1 MKSAI
6 KLKKNINES
15 NIDNEIVNDK
25 EDKVKIKDEEKDNNK
40 NENKN
45 DEDDDEEEED
55 DEDDDEEEDED
66 EDEEEEEEDED
77 EDEKNEDK
85 DENEDEKENDKKDDL
100 IKKKKIREMERKFIQ
115 AHETKKIKES
125 FDDNIIQLNE
135 FLVLIKNLDDEIDFL
150 DKEYKLK
157 IKKRNSIFKQ
167 FISKFKILPKIY
179 SDDIII
185 AKKTKPKRKSSNNGF
200 IKPNPVPEVL
210 RKFLNLNDDV
220 LLPRPTI
227 SRLLNAK
234 FNELGLKK
242 GQNTQLNED
251 VCNLLK
257 LNYDD
262 YKEIDIKL
270 TNFQTFLAKFY
281 KSVEHQ
287 VDLGN

>member
-1 MKSAI
+1 M
-6 KLKKNINES
+6 
-15 NIDNEIVNDK
+15 
-25 EDKVKIKDEEKDNNK
+25 
-40 NENKN
+40 
-45 DEDDDEEEED
+45 
-55 DEDDDEEEDED
+55 
-66 EDEEEEEEDED
+66 
-77 EDEKNEDK
+77 
-85 DENEDEKENDKKDDL
+85 
-100 IKKKKIREMERKFIQ
+100 
-115 AHETKKIKES
+115 
-125 FDDNIIQLNE
+125 
-135 FLVLIKNLDDEIDFL
+135 LIKNLDDEIDFL

>member
-100 IKKKKIREMERKFIQ
+100 IKKKKI
-115 AHETKKIKES
+115 KES

-179 SDDIII
+179 SDDNII